1 MRHARMTS
9 ATRLAIGSLAVALA
23 VLGLKLLAWWLT
35 GSLALWSDALESL
48 VNVAA
53 SVAALLAIRM
63 ADKPADLQHP
73 YGHHKAE
80 YFSAVLEGVLVI
92 VAALSI
98 AAAAWEALAAPRLP
112 ELAPAGLAMVAL
124 ASAINGGWG
133 SLLIRRGR
141 ALGSPALVADGR
153 HLMTDVVSSVGVLAG
168 LGLAYGAGWAV
179 LDPLL
184 ALAVAGT
191 ILWSGWL
198 LVRASVGG
206 LMDEAVEPA
215 TMGRLH
221 EIIAGAAGGAI
232 EAHDLRTRNA
242 GRMTFV
248 DFHLVVPGDQTV
260 GEAHRIC
267 DRIEAAIRAEL
278 GDVVISIH
286 VEPDWKA
293 KRHGGFLH
301 QAGTHAP

>member
-1 MRHARMTS
+1 MRPAD
-9 ATRLAIGSLAVALA
+9 ATPAARLAVGSVAVALA
-23 VLGLKLLAWWLT
+23 VLGLKLWAWWLT

-53 SVAALLAIRM
+53 SFAALLAVRL
-63 ADKPADLQHP
+63 ADKPADREHP
-73 YGHHKAE
+73 YGHGKAE

-98 AAAAWEALAAPRLP
+98 AIAAWEALARPIMPA
-112 ELAPAGLAMVAL
+112 LAPLGLGVNAL
-124 ASAINGGWG
+124 AGVVNALWG
-133 SLLIRRGR
+133 TLLIRRGR
-141 ALGSPALVADGR
+141 AMGSPALVADGR
-153 HLMTDVVSSVGVLAG
+153 HLWTDVVSSVGVLAG
-168 LGLAYGAGWAV
+168 LGLALATGWAV

-184 ALAVAGT
+184 ALAVAVN

-206 LMDEAVEPA
+206 LMDEAVDSA
-215 TMGRLH
+215 TMTRLH
-221 EIIAGAAGGAI
+221 EVIRGAAGGAL

-248 DFHLVVPGDQTV
+248 DFHLVVPGEQTV
-260 GEAHRIC
+260 SEAHRIC
-267 DRIEAAIRAEL
+267 DRLEAAIRAEV
-278 GDVVISIH
+278 GEAVISIH

-293 KRHGGFLH
+293 KQRGIML
-301 QAGTHAP
+301 T